1 MKNKIKLPKGWELE
15 KLEDGVYEVI
25 QKSNKLENGKDH
37 VHAYLDLLVINRIGD
52 EGNSGFTHNGE
63 RFDSKIIF
71 SYPKEWREATNEEV
85 VSFFEKHLIERYGE
99 DWRNVKIKE
108 CMYFGGCEYH
118 NTECYNSV
126 ISKYERRWQVW
137 NNNGCLF
144 NGKEW
149 AEVLEEKKVAT
160 NLSDI
165 DRPYYIDSFGDIS
178 NSGLGFQTKDHF
190 KTEERAEQVL
200 ALIQLI
206 AFRDDIWANGGYGN
220 CGIKTS
226 FSGLM
231 PHEGN
236 HGIFSFKDKET
247 CEYFIEKHRR
257 LLEIYSGIF
266 KK

>member
-25 QKSNKLENGKDH
+25 QESNKLENGKDY
-37 VHAYLDLLVINRIGD
+37 VHAYLDLLVINRIGH

-63 RFDSKIIF
+63 RFDSKIIC
-71 SYPKEWREATNEEV
+71 SYTKEWREATNEEV

-108 CMYFGGCEYH
+108 CMYFGGYEYH

-149 AEVLEEKKVAT
+149 AEVLEEPKYAEK
-160 NLSDI
+160 LEDI
-165 DRPYYIDSFGDIS
+165 DRPYYIESSGKIRAYYQQGD
-178 NSGLGFQTKDHF
+178 NQFTTK
-190 KTEERAEQVL
+190 ERAEQIL

-231 PHEGN
+231 PHEEN
-236 HGIFSFKDKET
+236 HGMFSFKDKET
-247 CEYFIEKHRR
+247 CEYFIEKHRD
-257 LLEIYSGIF
+257 LLEVYSGIF